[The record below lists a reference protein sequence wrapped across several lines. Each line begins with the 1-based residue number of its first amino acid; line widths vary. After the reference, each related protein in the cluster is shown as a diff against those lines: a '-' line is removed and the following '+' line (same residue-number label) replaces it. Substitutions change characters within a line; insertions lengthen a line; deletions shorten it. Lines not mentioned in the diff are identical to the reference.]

1 MNVLHLCRC
10 DNRST
15 EHSKN
20 MTRSEYRSPPLER
33 VWNANPVKRELAT
46 GSRDI

>member
-1 MNVLHLCRC
+1 MNVLYLCRC

-15 EHSKN
+15 EHSKH

-33 VWNANPVKRELAT
+33 VRDANPVKNEN
-46 GSRDI
+46 